1 MEFQKLCA
9 PSLHELFVQQ
19 LEHMILSGKLKTGE
33 KLPTERQLAQSMQVS
48 RAVVNGGLA
57 ELERKGF
64 VIIKPRVGAFVADYR
79 RTGTLETLISIMNY
93 NGGHLRDE
101 EIRSILEVRIGLD
114 CFAVQLFLEHMT
126 DEDLEILYEKVEAI
140 KKAASDSKAAS
151 TAFEFQHELAFLS
164 KNTLIPL
171 IFHSFRIPVLTLW
184 ERFCSLYGIEALYQ
198 NNYTLWTYLRRRDL
212 EGAVKW
218 IHDSVGES
226 IHGSREI
233 YYKS

>member
-1 MEFQKLCA
+1 MEFEKLSA

-19 LEHMILSGKLKTGE
+19 LEHLILSGKLKTGE

-64 VIIKPRVGAFVADYR
+64 VTIKPRVGAFVADYR

-101 EIRSILEVRIGLD
+101 EIRSILEIRIALD
-114 CFAVQLFLEHMT
+114 CFAVQLCIDHIT
-126 DEDLEILYEKVEAI
+126 DEDLELLLEKAKLI
-140 KKAASDSKAAS
+140 QKAATDSEAAS
-151 TAFEFQHELAFLS
+151 AAFEFQHELAFLS

-171 IFHSFRIPVLTLW
+171 IFHSFRIPVLALW
-184 ERFCSLYGIEALYQ
+184 ERFCSLYGKEALYK
-198 NNYTLWTYLRRRDL
+198 NNYILWSYLRRRDT
-212 EGAVKW
+212 EGAIKW
-218 IHDSVGES
+218 IQDSISES
-226 IHGSREI
+226 IHGKREI
-233 YYKS
+233 YYK

>member
-1 MEFQKLCA
+1 MEFEKLSA

-64 VIIKPRVGAFVADYR
+64 VTIKPRVGAFVSDYR

-101 EIRSILEVRIGLD
+101 EIRSILEIRIALD
-114 CFAVQLFLEHMT
+114 CFAVQLCIDHIT
-126 DEDLEILYEKVEAI
+126 DEDLALLLEKVTLI
-140 KKAASDSKAAS
+140 KTAATDSEAASA
-151 TAFEFQHELAFLS
+151 AFEFQHELAFLS

-171 IFHSFRIPVLTLW
+171 IFHSFRIPVLALW
-184 ERFCSLYGIEALYQ
+184 ERFCFLYGKEALYK
-198 NNYTLWTYLRRRDL
+198 NNYILWSYLRRRDTD
-212 EGAVKW
+212 GAVKW
-218 IHDSVGES
+218 IQDSVNES
-226 IHGSREI
+226 IHGKREI
-233 YYKS
+233 YYR

>member
-1 MEFQKLCA
+1 MEFEKLSA

-64 VIIKPRVGAFVADYR
+64 VQIKPRVGAFVADYR

-101 EIRSILEVRIGLD
+101 EIRSILEVRIALD
-114 CFAVQLFLEHMT
+114 CFAVQLCIDHME
-126 DEDLEILYEKVEAI
+126 DEDLDLLLEKVELI
-140 KKAASDSKAAS
+140 RQAATDTDAALA
-151 TAFEFQHELAFLS
+151 AFEFQHELAFLS

-171 IFHSFRIPVLTLW
+171 IFHSFRVPVLALW
-184 ERFCSLYGIEALYQ
+184 ERFCSLYGKEALYK
-198 NNYTLWTYLRRRDL
+198 NNYTLWSYLQRRDQK
-212 EGAVKW
+212 GALKW
-218 IHDSVGES
+218 IEDSIGES

-233 YYKS
+233 YYH

>member
-1 MEFQKLCA
+1 
-9 PSLHELFVQQ
+9 
-19 LEHMILSGKLKTGE
+19 
-33 KLPTERQLAQSMQVS
+33 
-48 RAVVNGGLA
+48 
-57 ELERKGF
+57 
-64 VIIKPRVGAFVADYR
+64 
-79 RTGTLETLISIMNY
+79 
-93 NGGHLRDE
+93 
-101 EIRSILEVRIGLD
+101 
-114 CFAVQLFLEHMT
+114 MT

-151 TAFEFQHELAFLS
+151 AAFEFQHELAFLS

>member
-1 MEFQKLCA
+1 MEFEKLSA

-64 VIIKPRVGAFVADYR
+64 VRIKPRVGAFVADYR

-101 EIRSILEVRIGLD
+101 EVRSILEVRIALD
-114 CFAVQLFLEHMT
+114 CFAVQLCIDHME
-126 DEDLEILYEKVEAI
+126 DEDLDLLLEKVELI
-140 KKAASDSKAAS
+140 RQAATDTDAALA
-151 TAFEFQHELAFLS
+151 AFEFQHELAFLS

-171 IFHSFRIPVLTLW
+171 IFHSFRVPVLALW
-184 ERFCSLYGIEALYQ
+184 ERFCSLYGKEALYK
-198 NNYTLWTYLRRRDL
+198 NNHTLWCYLQRRDQ
-212 EGAVKW
+212 EGALKW
-218 IHDSVGES
+218 IEESIGES

-233 YYKS
+233 YYR